1 MPEVEQFPIIQES
14 IMKITEFNKYIEISE
29 LSHFSVEK
37 IFDCGQCF
45 RFDPDPMGGISGVAM
60 GRAYRFVQESDDTVR
75 IYNTSKSDFEQR
87 LINYLSLDRDYAM
100 MNEDIISRFGSDETI
115 RKAVK
120 MGEGIRI
127 LRQEAFETLISFI
140 ISQNNNIPR
149 IKGLVEALCRKCGRN
164 IGEDKYAFPTPEAI
178 ADLGIDG
185 LRELKVGFR
194 APYIYDA
201 ALRVAQGSTD
211 LEKIAELDTLSA
223 GEQLMRIKGVGPK
236 VASCILLFGL
246 DKTDTFPVDVWIRRV
261 LDKYYPEGIDISS
274 LGNYR
279 GLAQQYLFYYER
291 YNNA

>member
-1 MPEVEQFPIIQES
+1 
-14 IMKITEFNKYIEISE
+14 MKITEFNKYIEISE

-45 RFDPDPMGGISGVAM
+45 RFDPDPTGGISGVAM
-60 GRAYRFVQESDDTVR
+60 GRHYRFTQENHDTVR
-75 IYNTSKSDFEQR
+75 IYNTSKSDFDQR
-87 LINYLSLDRDYAM
+87 LIKYLSLDCDYKM
-100 MNEDIISRFGSDETI
+100 MNEDIIARFGSDETI
-115 RKAVK
+115 RRAVEA
-120 MGEGIRI
+120 GDGIRI

-149 IKGLVEALCRKCGRN
+149 IKGLVETLCRKCGRN
-164 IGEDKYAFPTPEAI
+164 IGEDKYAFPTPESI
-178 ADLGIDG
+178 VELGIDG

-201 ALRVAQGSTD
+201 ALRVVNAETN
-211 LEKIAELDTLSA
+211 LEDIARLDTLSA
-223 GEQLMRIKGVGPK
+223 GEELMKIKGVGPK

-246 DKTDTFPVDVWIRRV
+246 DKTDTFPVDVWIKRV
-261 LDKYYPEGIDISS
+261 LDKYYPEGIDIGS
-274 LGNYR
+274 LGDYR